1 MLAATFWWTAKMTG
15 ENVTQDN
22 ICNVWNSSVI
32 GLRFALQK
40 FADIFGLDRKRLSD
54 MDVEDFVS
62 GVRY

>member
-1 MLAATFWWTAKMTG
+1 MTG
-15 ENVTQDN
+15 EPVTQDN

-40 FADIFGLDRKRLSD
+40 FADIFALDRKRLSD
-54 MDVEDFVS
+54 MDVDDFVS